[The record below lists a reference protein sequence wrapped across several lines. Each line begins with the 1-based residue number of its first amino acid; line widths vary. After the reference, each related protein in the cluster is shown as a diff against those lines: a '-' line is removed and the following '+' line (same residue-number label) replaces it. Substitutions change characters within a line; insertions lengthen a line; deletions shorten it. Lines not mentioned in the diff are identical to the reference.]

1 MRIIPSINH
10 FLDPILK
17 IEAETDDE
25 RKQLTMVFE
34 GLQSVQLVSITNR
47 KAGIY
52 NTCGSSHYRDECES
66 LSIPIALGGI
76 GLGSLDKQKST
87 EEN

>member
-34 GLQSVQLVSITNR
+34 GLQAVQLVSITNR

-52 NTCGSSHYRDECES
+52 NTCGSSHWKDECES
-66 LSIPIALGGI
+66 LCIPVALGGI
-76 GLGSLDKQKST
+76 GLGKVGQDATTL
-87 EEN
+87 